1 MTMGKLIAVSGPPA
15 SGKTTVAV
23 NLAQE
28 VYAATKQRVIYFS
41 PDKLIPALGVL
52 FPTRDRDKMYS
63 IGGALEN
70 VNLAITDI
78 LAVLA
83 TTKEMDNF
91 GYLGYKS
98 GEGPFTYPDL
108 SENKVI
114 SLLTLLKENCDYLFV
129 DCDRDRND
137 LVSLLARG
145 IADEV
150 IYLINPDVKSFLYY
164 ATEIKPEHSIQVLNL
179 LSNDVFLPIGDTKSH
194 FGQIPHTLMYSKAVK
209 EQMMDGTLTKYVKD
223 NVYRTAMK
231 NIAQEL
237 IQLQDAFQAQEPE
250 VEQAQPEDESPL
262 TENQV
267 DELWS

>member
-1 MTMGKLIAVSGPPA
+1 MGKLIAVSGPPA

-52 FPTRDRDKMYS
+52 FPTRDREKMYS
-63 IGGALEN
+63 IGSALEN

-83 TTKEMDNF
+83 TTKDMDNF

-98 GEGPFTYPDL
+98 GDGPFSYPDL

-114 SLLTLLKENCDYLFV
+114 TLLTLLKENCDYLFV

-164 ATEIKPEHSIQVLNL
+164 ATEIKPEHFIQVMNL
-179 LSNDVFLPIGDTKSH
+179 TSNDVFLPIGDAKSH
-194 FGQIPHTLMYSKAVK
+194 FGQIPYTLMYSKAVK
-209 EQMMDGTLTKYVKD
+209 EQMMEGTLTKYVKD

-231 NIAQEL
+231 DIAKEL
-237 IQLQDAFQAQEPE
+237 IRVEAPQAQEAE
-250 VEQAQPEDESPL
+250 VEPDVQEDENPL
-262 TENQV
+262 TDNQV

>member
-1 MTMGKLIAVSGPPA
+1 MGKLIAVSGPPA
-15 SGKTTVAV
+15 SGKTTVAI

-41 PDKLIPALGVL
+41 PDKLIPALGIL

-63 IGGALEN
+63 IGSALEN
-70 VNLAITDI
+70 VNLAFTDI

-83 TTKEMDNF
+83 TTKDMDNF

-98 GEGPFTYPDL
+98 GDGPFSYPDL

-114 SLLTLLKENCDYLFV
+114 TLLTLLKENCDYLFV

-150 IYLINPDVKSFLYY
+150 ICLINPDVKSFLYY
-164 ATEIKPEHSIQVLNL
+164 ATEIKPEHFIQVLNL
-179 LSNDVFLPIGDTKSH
+179 TCNDVLLPVGDTKSH
-194 FGQIPHTLMYSKAVK
+194 FGQIPYTLMYSKSVK
-209 EQMMDGTLTKYVKD
+209 EQMMEGTLTKYVKD
-223 NVYRTAMK
+223 SVYRTAMK
-231 NIAQEL
+231 NIAKEL
-237 IQLQDAFQAQEPE
+237 IRKEEAPQVEE
-250 VEQAQPEDESPL
+250 TEQATSEEENPL
-262 TENQV
+262 TDNQV